1 MVSFVDCLG
10 QDLQHLAFYELYRS
24 MGDNRPSVDSARL
37 SRRLH
42 LLCRS
47 SPYRAQ
53 GLREG
58 YKLYTAH
65 CLTYIR
71 TFDKSLVEP
80 SDKQLLETKEETVAD
95 AALAE

>member
-24 MGDNRPSVDSARL
+24 VGDDRPSVDSARS
-37 SRRLH
+37 SRGLH

-65 CLTYIR
+65 CSTCIR
-71 TFDKSLVEP
+71 TFDRSLVEP
-80 SDKQLLETKEETVAD
+80 SDKQLMEAKQEAVAD
-95 AALAE
+95 AAPVE

>member
-24 MGDNRPSVDSARL
+24 VGDDRPSVDSAR
-37 SRRLH
+37 SSRLH

-47 SPYRAQ
+47 LPYRAQ

-65 CLTYIR
+65 CSTCIR

-80 SDKQLLETKEETVAD
+80 SDKQPLEAKQENSN
-95 AALAE
+95 